1 VGQKRKLTKGQQRR
15 MHANQ
20 TKRLASRNQ
29 AQTEQWDEDQLGPLQ
44 PGRVISRFGQHV
56 DIFDTEGMTYR
67 CNIRRA
73 VKSLV
78 TGDRVVWRKA
88 PSQEQGMQGVVEAV
102 EPRESELCRPDIYD
116 GLKPVAAN
124 VDQIFIVSS
133 SQPAFSD
140 QIIDRY
146 LVACEDA
153 GIQAIIVMNK
163 VDLIEADEA
172 DHINQRL
179 SVYADMGYS
188 VIRASAATGEGIEQ
202 LRDSFVGKVSVL
214 VGQSGV
220 GKSSLIEKTLPEVS
234 LVIGDISTG
243 SGLGQ
248 HTTTVARWYPLNEGG
263 ALIESPSIREFGLW
277 HLPVDRIT
285 QGFIDFHPYLGTC
298 KFRDCRHGDDPGCA
312 LQKAVAEGKLD
323 EGRLANYHRI
333 IDSLDKN

>member
-1 VGQKRKLTKGQQRR
+1 MGQKRKLTKGQQRR

-20 TKRLASRNQ
+20 SKRLAKS
-29 AQTEQWDEDQLGPLQ
+29 EQSKSDQWSDDQLGPLQ
-44 PGRVISRFGQHV
+44 PGRVVSRFGQHV
-56 DIFDTEGMTYR
+56 DILDNQGITYR

-88 PSQEQGMQGVVEAV
+88 PTQEQGMQGVVEAV
-102 EPRESELCRPDIYD
+102 EPRDSELCRPDIYD

-146 LVACEDA
+146 LVACADA

-163 VDLIEADEA
+163 VDLIDATEAE
-172 DHINQRL
+172 HINQRL
-179 SVYADMGYS
+179 QVYVDMGYK
-188 VIRASAATGEGIEQ
+188 VIRVSAVTGEGIEH

-220 GKSSLIEKTLPEVS
+220 GKSSLIDKALPEVS

-263 ALIESPSIREFGLW
+263 ALIDSPGIREFGLW
-277 HLPVDRIT
+277 HLAIERIT
-285 QGFIDFHPYLGTC
+285 LGFIDFHPFLGTC
-298 KFRDCRHGDDPGCA
+298 KFRDCKHGNDPGCA
-312 LQKAVAEGKLD
+312 LQQAVAEGKLD